1 MYDDRS
7 FPERVA
13 HDQRQR
19 PKTAK
24 KQKSGSVQLNYTPRR
39 NECFR
44 LLWTYESETNHL
56 ATDLLSDGERRLL
69 VVSS

>member
-1 MYDDRS
+1 MMVGVFLKGSLTISVND
-7 FPERVA
+7 PK
-13 HDQRQR
+13 RQR
-19 PKTAK
+19 
-24 KQKSGSVQLNYTPRR
+24 NR
-39 NECFR
+39 NQEVYSSTTLLGENKCFR